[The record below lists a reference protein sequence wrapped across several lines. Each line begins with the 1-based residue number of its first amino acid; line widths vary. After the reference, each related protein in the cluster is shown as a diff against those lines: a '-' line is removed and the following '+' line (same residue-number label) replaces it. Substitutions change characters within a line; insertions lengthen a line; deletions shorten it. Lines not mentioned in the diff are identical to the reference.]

1 MQDFEIH
8 KKKFFNFLDKI
19 DGNETIGV
27 IAHANCTDGLISAL
41 FTSKILEK
49 RFPNIKIKR
58 SFFGY
63 NAGLFDKITKDYELN
78 GISKVFVVD
87 FNADADF
94 FDEFQ
99 RFTSKFDVL
108 FIDHH
113 PLNTNLIVDDNVIK
127 TLGVDCTSLFL
138 YNVGKEFL
146 KEIEFVELACIA
158 SISEFSYNSEENLK
172 FIQANCDFDPKDYKN
187 SDIFNKVLKIG
198 SLITYY
204 SNNED
209 KAYEIILKNNQNEID
224 RARKEVGAEFDR
236 CLIDFEE
243 NSEKHFNNHLY
254 FYFFKSKF
262 PIGSSIGTSFQL
274 NIKVQQ

>member
-87 FNADADF
+87 FNADAG
-94 FDEFQ
+94 
-99 RFTSKFDVL
+99 TK
-108 FIDHH
+108 I
-113 PLNTNLIVDDNVIK
+113 
-127 TLGVDCTSLFL
+127 
-138 YNVGKEFL
+138 YN
-146 KEIEFVELACIA
+146 
-158 SISEFSYNSEENLK
+158 
-172 FIQANCDFDPKDYKN
+172 
-187 SDIFNKVLKIG
+187 
-198 SLITYY
+198 
-204 SNNED
+204 
-209 KAYEIILKNNQNEID
+209 
-224 RARKEVGAEFDR
+224 
-236 CLIDFEE
+236 
-243 NSEKHFNNHLY
+243 
-254 FYFFKSKF
+254 
-262 PIGSSIGTSFQL
+262 
-274 NIKVQQ
+274 